1 MEEMKKAPFLD
12 LEGPRWQK
20 GARVVQTSDW
30 QLLTVLVVKSKPER
44 WKR

>member
-1 MEEMKKAPFLD
+1 MKKAPFD
-12 LEGPRWQK
+12 L
-20 GARVVQTSDW
+20 RVVVGRGTRVVRTSDW